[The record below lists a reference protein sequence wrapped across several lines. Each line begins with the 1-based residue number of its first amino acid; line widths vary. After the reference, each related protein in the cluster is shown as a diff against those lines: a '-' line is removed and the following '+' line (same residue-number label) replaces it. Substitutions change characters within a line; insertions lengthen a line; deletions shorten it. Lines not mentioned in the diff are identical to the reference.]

1 MEMMEPTLNLTLVS
15 PRKMT
20 ISWLTFGLDLCILRY
35 SATWNK
41 SRVREKGEMGYSL
54 SKAINTSVVIITVA
68 NVHISILYLK
78 PSLVHFNVHRSVF
91 LTTRSHQNAFCKI
104 LQSLDTVTSNKIS
117 LIYCFKLGE
126 MTRCQ
131 AEATFF
137 STQWNQR
144 WRKGT
149 CTSPYGCKCTLSVWH
164 VASLNILTES

>member
-1 MEMMEPTLNLTLVS
+1 
-15 PRKMT
+15 
-20 ISWLTFGLDLCILRY
+20 
-35 SATWNK
+35 
-41 SRVREKGEMGYSL
+41 MGYSL

-126 MTRCQ
+126 MTDTLPGRGYIFQHTVKPKVTEGDLHFSLRLQMYTECLTRCI
-131 AEATFF
+131 TKYF
-137 STQWNQR
+137 N
-144 WRKGT
+144 
-149 CTSPYGCKCTLSVWH
+149 
-164 VASLNILTES
+164 